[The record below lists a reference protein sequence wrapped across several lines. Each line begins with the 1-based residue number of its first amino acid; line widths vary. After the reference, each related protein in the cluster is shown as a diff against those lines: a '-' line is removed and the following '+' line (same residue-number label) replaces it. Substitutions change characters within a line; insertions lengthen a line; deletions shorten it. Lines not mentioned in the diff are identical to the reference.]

1 MRFITHSK
9 TRLYP
14 PMAALSGLSGIL
26 PDAGVA
32 DDAGSIPILS
42 LTAGV
47 QSFGPRHGQGE
58 AGIVLAWVRF
68 ALRRDFVF
76 MTVAARANAGGSD

>member
-42 LTAGV
+42 LTAGFSRLDRDMAKEKLG
-47 QSFGPRHGQGE
+47 SFWHGY
-58 AGIVLAWVRF
+58 
-68 ALRRDFVF
+68 ALLCDEIL
-76 MTVAARANAGGSD
+76 SS